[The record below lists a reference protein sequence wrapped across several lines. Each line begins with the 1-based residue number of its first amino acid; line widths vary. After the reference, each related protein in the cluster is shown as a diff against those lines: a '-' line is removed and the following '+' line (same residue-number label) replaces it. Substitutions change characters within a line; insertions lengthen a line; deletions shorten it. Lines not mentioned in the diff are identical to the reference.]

1 MTFAV
6 DGSAATY
13 SMHSASSA
21 TPRAKEDNGQLGRD
35 DFLQLL
41 VAQLRYQDPTSPMDT
56 SQFMAQTTQLASVE
70 RLTELSTMSRQS
82 FDLQISLA
90 ASSMVGKHIT
100 YSTGDS
106 ETASGVVDGVALDGP
121 VPMLKIGD
129 QRVALDQIV
138 SIAAPPA
145 AAPAAPAAPPAQTE
159 IPNDDPVVA

>member
-6 DGSAATY
+6 DGAAATY
-13 SMHSASSA
+13 SMHSAGTA
-21 TPRAKEDNGQLGRD
+21 TPQAREDNGQLGRD

-90 ASSMVGKHIT
+90 ATSMVGKHIT
-100 YSTGDS
+100 YSTGEHS
-106 ETASGVVDGVALDGP
+106 SASGVVDGVALDGP
-121 VPMLKIGD
+121 VPLLRIGD
-129 QRVALDQIV
+129 QQVALDQILTV
-138 SIAAPPA
+138 DQPA
-145 AAPAAPAAPPAQTE
+145 
-159 IPNDDPVVA
+159 IR